1 MAKWT
6 RRKFITVT
14 SVAAAAA
21 AEIAAQ
27 TPRRSTRKGPIRYA
41 VHPAVG
47 VARLGNSPD
56 EFYLE
61 PETIGGLP
69 IECTP
74 DGTPRAEGGK
84 PVFVRKF
91 KDAEGR
97 IKRQGAQFRVF
108 ALDSKDRKSV
118 VKGKSIAT

>member
-1 MAKWT
+1 MSDWT

-14 SVAAAAA
+14 TVAGVAAS
-21 AEIAAQ
+21 ELAAQ
-27 TPRRSTRKGPIRYA
+27 APKRPGKKGPIRYA

-56 EFYLE
+56 EFYRG
-61 PETIGGLP
+61 PERSGGLP
-69 IECTP
+69 IACTP
-74 DGTPRAEGGK
+74 DGTPRAGGGK
-84 PVFVRKF
+84 PVFVKKF

-108 ALDSKDRKSV
+108 AFDSN
-118 VKGKSIAT
+118 APNA